1 MKKDVSC
8 STTLPRRPAGWGRVG
23 AGCSPAGEERGN
35 PGSES
40 EEEPVGRRS
49 GQDRSE
55 PCSRGSLVEGIPQ
68 RRVSPGFKS
77 LEAGLGFPKPSV
89 GCYFTVCF
97 LPSPR
102 LSPGAFTP
110 VRFGAALLD
119 VKRPRFISES
129 DSPGCGLNLE
139 AGPGQGSQAVEQ
151 ICETL
156 LQSGWGSSTVEQ
168 HNLEF
173 P

>member
-1 MKKDVSC
+1 MEPTAPSLTEEDLTEVKKDVS

-23 AGCSPAGEERGN
+23 AGCRPAGEESGN
-35 PGSES
+35 PES

-49 GQDRSE
+49 GQDRRE

-77 LEAGLGFPKPSV
+77 LEAGLGFPKPPSV
-89 GCYFTVCF
+89 ECYFTVCF
-97 LPSPR
+97 LPTRR
-102 LSPGAFTP
+102 LSPGDFTP

-119 VKRPRFISES
+119 VRRPRFIFES
-129 DSPGCGLNLE
+129 DSPGCGPNLE
-139 AGPGQGSQAVEQ
+139 AGPGKGSQAVEQ

-156 LQSGWGSSTVEQ
+156 VQSG
-168 HNLEF
+168 
-173 P
+173 